1 MNLHEQSF
9 RSIYKDENPFY
20 EELLIKDGSVSIHDR
35 NIPVLATKCSKIK
48 NGLLL
53 EVFTEIFARETES
66 NYNLR
71 W

>member
-35 NIPVLATKCSKIK
+35 NIQALFGKQ
-48 NGLLL
+48 
-53 EVFTEIFARETES
+53 IFQ
-66 NYNLR
+66 N
-71 W
+71 